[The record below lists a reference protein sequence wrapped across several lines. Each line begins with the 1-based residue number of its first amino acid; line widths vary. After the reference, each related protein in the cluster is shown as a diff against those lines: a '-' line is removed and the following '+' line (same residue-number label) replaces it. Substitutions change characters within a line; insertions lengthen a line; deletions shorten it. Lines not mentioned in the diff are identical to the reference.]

1 MSPGHSGSWAN
12 AHQSLL
18 GFPQPSEQ
26 HQRWQQ
32 RSRARAARRRTVPV
46 SEQQGYWQQSTTPA
60 CGLRP
65 PKQSSSFAVC
75 SLSSPDAAP
84 RRCRFAPW
92 ALHFNSMNTNSP
104 VPRAEH
110 PAFEPPSDPQVKIWR
125 YMDFTQFVSTL
136 EEKGL
141 LFTRADLL
149 VDKFEGTMSQPLY
162 DYLERNSDPQQHADL
177 LRRTKGWSF
186 VNCWHMNEFE
196 SAAMWKLYSTASESV
211 CLQTTYARLRNAL
224 AHDVYIGKIN
234 YISYERD
241 KIPAANTF
249 WPLMHKRKS
258 FEHEREL
265 RAVWSALD
273 RVAEAGP
280 AVASGHEY
288 QPAPEKTVWKQVDLV
303 ALTQNIFV
311 SPTAKSWFSELVK
324 KVLRTYNL
332 GVPVRQSDFAAEPL
346 FY

>member
-1 MSPGHSGSWAN
+1 MNANPPLPGA
-12 AHQSLL
+12 Q
-18 GFPQPSEQ
+18 
-26 HQRWQQ
+26 
-32 RSRARAARRRTVPV
+32 
-46 SEQQGYWQQSTTPA
+46 
-60 CGLRP
+60 
-65 PKQSSSFAVC
+65 
-75 SLSSPDAAP
+75 
-84 RRCRFAPW
+84 
-92 ALHFNSMNTNSP
+92 
-104 VPRAEH
+104 H
-110 PAFEPPSDPQVKIWR
+110 PAFEPPADPQMKIWR
-125 YMDFTQFVSTL
+125 YMDFTQFVSML

-177 LRRTKGWSF
+177 LRLTKGWSF

-288 QPAPEKTVWKQVDLV
+288 QPAPDKAVWKQVDLV

-332 GVPVRQSDFAAEPL
+332 EVPVRQSDLAAEPL